1 MRRISWKS
9 IGGVDYRL
17 EIEDGSSA
25 VVDLI
30 GSAEAFVSYVGDDD
44 DVFASVRVSTG
55 MIGIVGEVGDLEGL
69 ITGVPAERRV
79 TLYDGDGV
87 CVWRGFL
94 QTAAYSQAWDKG
106 PLALS
111 VPVVSALGVL
121 DSFYLSS
128 DDVADTMSFVE
139 FLSAMNN
146 ANGSRFWDEF
156 CFPSVM
162 SASTVLK
169 YRFQKLNYG
178 TWLEDEDRWQM
189 ESFAVILEDMCKLFG
204 VCVQECGSRL
214 VFVAP
219 DIICDYDVIS
229 AQSMDRG
236 IVGVTSVGTTVVEA
250 EIFGSGH
257 QLDYIDGVKSVEV
270 TGLVN
275 PWEEKLWELNV
286 EKLEVHAWLNSTRD
300 ASAGD
305 KTEAYYCIKLRDG
318 AGIETDRSGNFR
330 YENWLKQREYYN
342 GCGCARERLLTG
354 TMGIAGDF
362 FSITEDT
369 GWCDR
374 LMWRAWGRTVGDV
387 LFRIDTSCYVT
398 QSILTYNSYLVLSGS
413 ISRASGWNK
422 DFATAWDGELRV
434 NVYVGDVAIAL
445 NSPLAIEDGEI
456 RGWRA
461 IVTDIQGQSF
471 SIPSGRSGR
480 VSVEFLVSDTSGNYY
495 SVDSLSLSIAQDW
508 RSNILGVWSKSE
520 NRSKR
525 RNDGSGFRGGYSV
538 TCGLTTQKEGQIG
551 RGIVLDSNVESA
563 VPTTLWGGDRPE
575 VVFASRLMDYYAVP
589 RKKVTAVVKC
599 DGRMADVRSLMSV
612 DGFFGRPMCQSTDWG
627 RDETV
632 VTVFEVEG

>member
-9 IGGVDYRL
+9 LGGVDYRL

-25 VVDLI
+25 VVDLT
-30 GSAEAFVSYVGDDD
+30 GGASPFVCYVADDD
-44 DVFASVRVSTG
+44 DLFASVRSSTG
-55 MIGIVGEVGDLEGL
+55 MINIVGEVGDLEGL

-79 TLYDGDGV
+79 TLYDGDDV

-94 QTAAYSQAWDKG
+94 QTTAYSQAWDKG

-128 DDVADTMSFVE
+128 DDVAGTMSFAE
-139 FLSAMNN
+139 FLAAMNN
-146 ANGSRFWDEF
+146 ANGARFWDEF
-156 CFPSVM
+156 CFPEVI
-162 SASTVLK
+162 SAFATLK

-178 TWLEDEDRWQM
+178 TYVEDQDRWQM
-189 ESFAVILEDMCKLFG
+189 ESYAVVLDDMCKLFG
-204 VCVQECGSRL
+204 LCVQECGSRL

-219 DIICDYDVIS
+219 DIDCNYVVIS
-229 AQSMDRG
+229 ADSMAG
-236 IVGVTSVGTTVVEA
+236 GVTGVESVGSEPVVA

-275 PWEEKLWELNV
+275 PLEEKLWELNV
-286 EKLEVHAWLNSTRD
+286 EKLEVKDWLNDVRD
-300 ASAGD
+300 ASAGEE
-305 KTEAYYCIKLRDG
+305 TEAYYCIKMKDG
-318 AGIETDRSGNFR
+318 LGIDTGESGNFR
-330 YENWLKQREYYN
+330 YENWLKQSEYYN

-354 TMGIAGDF
+354 TMGLGGDF
-362 FSITEDT
+362 FAITEDT
-369 GWCDR
+369 GWCNR
-374 LMWRAWGRTVGDV
+374 LMWRALGRTVGDV

-398 QSILTYNSYLVLSGS
+398 QSILTYNSYIVLSGS

-422 DFATAWDGELRV
+422 DFVTSWDGELRV
-434 NVYVGDVAIAL
+434 NVYIGGVAIAL
-445 NSPLAIEDGEI
+445 NSPLTIEDGEI
-456 RGWRA
+456 RGWRGIA
-461 IVTDIQGQSF
+461 TDLQGQSF

-495 SVDSLSLSIAQDW
+495 SVDSLSLSLAQDW

-525 RNDGSGFRGGYSV
+525 RNDGSGYRGGYSV
-538 TCGLTTQKEGQIG
+538 TCGLTTRNEGQIG
-551 RGIVLDSNVESA
+551 RGIVLSADVEVTPPA
-563 VPTTLWGGDRPE
+563 VLWGGYRPE
-575 VVFASRLMDYYAVP
+575 VVLASRLMNYYGVS

-599 DGRMADVRSLMSV
+599 EGRMADVRSLMSV
-612 DGFFGRPMCQSTDWG
+612 DGFVGRPMSQSIDWA

-632 VTVFEVEG
+632 VTVFEVEL